1 MQIRLINKP
10 ASDNLA
16 MLFNTLLILFF
27 IHNEAHSARILGI
40 FHERSFS
47 HQILGIKLLSALAAK
62 GHEVTMVTPV
72 VPKEVNVTVI
82 KLNMEG
88 HDTASTPNLYDT
100 HTFTTWRRMVLNDH
114 SGLLWTETV
123 LNDSNLK
130 RLLKSKQEFD
140 LVVMEQLENHALKG
154 ICYHY
159 KAICAILST
168 MGPTWQTNEMTRNPN
183 TPSHMLDMYVNYPPV
198 MDFFQ
203 RLHNA
208 YAQYLQKLNFYT
220 YTIHKHNEILQ
231 KHFPGAPHIME
242 ILYNV
247 SLVLVNSHV
256 STSNPASNLPNVVEV
271 GGFHL
276 DRPKKLPEDIDTF
289 LNDTDNGVVYFSMGS
304 ILNARDMEK
313 HKLEAIITVL
323 GQLKQRVLWVGD
335 VENHPEL
342 PANILSVKWAPQ
354 LDVLAHPNTRLFI
367 SHGGL
372 LSLTESVACGVPIL
386 GISVYADQG
395 YNSALSE
402 AAGFGIS
409 LPYQSLTAGKF
420 KDAVRELLQNRSYRE
435 NAKQRSRVFHDRP
448 MKPLDL
454 AVYSIEYVIRH
465 NGAMHLRSAAL
476 YLTWYQYLLL
486 DVLFVVVLLLVVVG
500 VLTKKVFNL
509 LLRKQLKPQTS
520 KIKKTH

>member
-1 MQIRLINKP
+1 
-10 ASDNLA
+10 
-16 MLFNTLLILFF
+16 MLFNAFLILIF
-27 IHNEAHSARILGI
+27 IHNEARSARILGI

-47 HQILGIKLLSALAAK
+47 HQILGIKLLSALAAND
-62 GHEVTMVTPV
+62 HDVTMLTPV
-72 VPKEVNVTVI
+72 APKEVNFTVI

-88 HDTASTPNLYDT
+88 HDTASMRNLYDT
-100 HTFTTWRRMVLNDH
+100 HTFTIWRRMVGTDD
-114 SGLLWTETV
+114 SGLLWAETV

-130 RLLKSKQEFD
+130 RLLKSKQQFD
-140 LVVMEQLENHALKG
+140 LVLMEQLGNHALKG

-159 KAICAILST
+159 KAICVILST
-168 MGPTWQTNEMTRNPN
+168 MGPTWLTNEMTRNPN
-183 TPSHMLDMYVNYPPV
+183 APSHMPDMYVNYPPV
-198 MDFFQ
+198 MGFFQ

-208 YAQYLQKLNFYT
+208 YAQYLQKLYFYT
-220 YTIHKHNEILQ
+220 YTIRKHNEIVQ
-231 KHFPGAPHIME
+231 KHFPGFPHIME

-276 DRPKKLPEDIDTF
+276 DLPKKLPEHIDAF
-289 LNDTDNGVVYFSMGS
+289 LNGGDNGAVYFSMGS

-313 HKLEAIITVL
+313 HKLEMIITVL
-323 GQLKQRVLWVGD
+323 GQLKQRVLWVGN
-335 VENHPEL
+335 VENHSQLPE
-342 PANILSVKWAPQ
+342 NILSVKWAPQ
-354 LDVLAHPNTRLFI
+354 VDVLAHPNIRLFI

-386 GISVYADQG
+386 GIPVHADQG

-409 LPYQSLTAGKF
+409 LPYQSLTAEKF
-420 KDAVRELLQNRSYRE
+420 KGAVHQLLQNRSYTE

-454 AVYSIEYVIRH
+454 AVYWIQYVIRH
-465 NGAMHLRSAAL
+465 NGAMHLRSSAL
-476 YLTWYQYLLL
+476 HLAWYQYSLL
-486 DVLFVVVLLLVVVG
+486 DVLFVVVLLVAVICL
-500 VLTKKVFNL
+500 LTKKMFNL
-509 LLRKQLKPQTS
+509 CLRKQLKPKTN
-520 KIKKTH
+520 KIKKAQ